1 MDGDSYINQIQEN
14 AGVPVLILDKI
25 DFKKGKERDKNNQYT
40 MVKIINSP
48 KRNNN
53 YKLIFM

>member
-14 AGVPVLILDKI
+14 TGVPVLILDKI
-25 DFKKGKERDKNNQYT
+25 DFKKEKKRDKNNHYT
-40 MVKIINSP
+40 TVKIINSP

-53 YKLIFM
+53 YKSIFM